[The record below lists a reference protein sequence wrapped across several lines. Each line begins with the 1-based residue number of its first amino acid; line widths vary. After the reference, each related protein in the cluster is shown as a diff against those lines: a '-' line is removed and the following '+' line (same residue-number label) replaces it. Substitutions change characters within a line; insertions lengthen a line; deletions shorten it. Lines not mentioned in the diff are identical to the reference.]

1 MTTSRGRIPDSQ
13 RSERRARMLDD
24 AVDLFLAEGYAST
37 SLDLVAQRSSASKRT
52 VYAYF
57 TDKAGLFTAAVERLH
72 DRIAET
78 AEQSAPLL
86 ELCTSLVETLHSDE
100 AVALHRIVVGES
112 TRFPELARSFYVAG
126 PARSTQLLLAA
137 LRAAGSGPD
146 APGASDAE
154 RLYALLLGEPHRRR
168 LLGLAPAPTPED
180 SARHAAETL
189 RALGHLPAD

>member
-1 MTTSRGRIPDSQ
+1 
-13 RSERRARMLDD
+13 MLDD
-24 AVDLFLAEGYAST
+24 AVALFLAEGYAST

-72 DRIAET
+72 DSIAET
-78 AEQSAPLL
+78 AEKSAPLL

-137 LRAAGSGPD
+137 LRAVGSGPD
-146 APGASDAE
+146 ASDAE

-168 LLGLAPAPTPED
+168 LLGLSPAPTPED

-189 RALGHLPAD
+189 VALGHLPAD

>member
-1 MTTSRGRIPDSQ
+1 
-13 RSERRARMLDD
+13 MLDD
-24 AVDLFLAEGYAST
+24 AVALFLTEGYAST
-37 SLDLVAQRSSASKRT
+37 SLDRVAQRSSASKRT

-72 DRIAET
+72 DGIAEA
-78 AEQSAPLL
+78 AEKSAPLL

-137 LRAAGSGPD
+137 LRAADSGPGRPD
-146 APGASDAE
+146 ASDASDAE

-168 LLGLAPAPTPED
+168 LLGLTPAPTPED

-189 RALGHLPAD
+189 RALGHLPTD

>member
-1 MTTSRGRIPDSQ
+1 
-13 RSERRARMLDD
+13 MLDD
-24 AVDLFLAEGYAST
+24 AVALFLAEGYAST

-78 AEQSAPLL
+78 AEHSAALL

-112 TRFPELARSFYVAG
+112 MRFPELARSFYVAG

-137 LRAAGSGPD
+137 LREAD
-146 APGASDAE
+146 PGADASAASDTPDTSDAE
-154 RLYALLLGEPHRRR
+154 RLYSLLLGEPHRRR
-168 LLGLAPAPTPED
+168 LLGLTPAPTRPD

-189 RALGHLPAD
+189 LALGHLPAD

>member
-1 MTTSRGRIPDSQ
+1 
-13 RSERRARMLDD
+13 MLDD
-24 AVDLFLAEGYAST
+24 AVALFLAEGYAST

-57 TDKAGLFTAAVERLH
+57 TDKAGLFTAAVGRLH

-126 PARSTQLLLAA
+126 PARSTQMLLAA
-137 LRAAGSGPD
+137 LRAADSGPD
-146 APGASDAE
+146 RPGTSDASDASDAE

-168 LLGLAPAPTPED
+168 LLGLTPAPTSED

-189 RALGHLPAD
+189 RALGHVPAD

>member
-1 MTTSRGRIPDSQ
+1 
-13 RSERRARMLDD
+13 MLDD

>member
-1 MTTSRGRIPDSQ
+1 
-13 RSERRARMLDD
+13 MLDD

-137 LRAAGSGPD
+137 LRAVDTGPD
-146 APGASDAE
+146 APGASDASQTSDASHTSDAE

-168 LLGLAPAPTPED
+168 LLGLTPAPTPED

-189 RALGHLPAD
+189 VALGHLPAG